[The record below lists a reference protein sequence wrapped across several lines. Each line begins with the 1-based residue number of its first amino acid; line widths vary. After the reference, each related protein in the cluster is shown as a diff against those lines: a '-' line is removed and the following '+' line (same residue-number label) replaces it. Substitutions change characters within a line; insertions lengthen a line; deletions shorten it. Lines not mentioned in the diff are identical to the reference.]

1 MNEIDFKWKN
11 ILFLFITR
19 LIDISMKMIQLTEW
33 YIKNP
38 WRNFNIKNNKIVLK
52 TENKYINNNEYQWI
66 IWIWNYK
73 IF

>member
-1 MNEIDFKWKN
+1 
-11 ILFLFITR
+11 
-19 LIDISMKMIQLTEW
+19 MKMIQLTEW

-66 IWIWNYK
+66 IWRWNYK